1 VRPPRASCT
10 VASRRLL
17 LAGLVACLAVAPVEL
32 RAEGSSAPGAT
43 SAVPQSSVLAP
54 SGPAPR
60 SPNPTAPNP
69 PAPNPHGPNPQGG
82 AAMQRR
88 MYQPPPDGSEVDPS
102 MPRGTLVVAIRDA
115 NDAPVGS
122 APVELAILHASV
134 AQGDRRETRSATTSA
149 EGLATFSGLDVGTAH
164 SYVVKSTRGEASYA
178 TPPASLPE
186 QGGLGVVLHV
196 FDASKRLEDTTLF
209 SRAFVDVSMKD
220 DVLIVEQR
228 AEIANASPVAWLA
241 DYEVALPAGFTA
253 FTAAEGM
260 KPPMI
265 ATERGARLV
274 GTVPPGITSIGFRY
288 HLPLETDGDQSF
300 TVASLPHTA
309 FVRVA
314 AEASKKMSLDADG
327 FAKAERLTDRTGKS
341 FLVAQR
347 KWLPQEGA
355 FIDRFEVRF
364 AGLPARGWG
373 AYLAAALVAVVVAT
387 GSAYAWHRRGAR
399 ELAAD
404 SRDDLVEARE
414 ALLAELAELERAAK
428 RGDVGPKS
436 YARLRQ
442 AMLDALARIL
452 ALLEGDAGKAATVPA
467 SGAGAD
473 LETTASRDDR
483 ASEEASNDDAEV
495 RAARARK
502 RKTGVRRAP

>member
-1 VRPPRASCT
+1 VRPRRGPDRFVGGALRCAALAASLAL
-10 VASRRLL
+10 AS
-17 LAGLVACLAVAPVEL
+17 GEL
-32 RAEGSSAPGAT
+32 RAEGPNAPSAAPSPSSAPPRA
-43 SAVPQSSVLAP
+43 ADPQSA
-54 SGPAPR
+54 
-60 SPNPTAPNP
+60 
-69 PAPNPHGPNPQGG
+69 NPHAANPNGG

-115 NDAPVGS
+115 NDAPVAG

-134 AQGDRRETRSATTSA
+134 AQGDRRESRSATTSA

-241 DYEVALPAGFTA
+241 DYELALPAGFTA

-260 KPPMI
+260 KPPMV

-288 HLPLETDGDQSF
+288 HLPLEKDGDQSF
-300 TVASLPHTA
+300 SVASLPHTA

-347 KWLPQEGA
+347 KWTPQEGA

-373 AYLAAALVAVVVAT
+373 AYLAASLAAVALAVGGT
-387 GSAYAWHRRGAR
+387 YAWHRRGAR
-399 ELAAD
+399 ELADD

-428 RGDVGPKS
+428 RGEVGPKS

-452 ALLEGDAGKAATVPA
+452 ALLEGDVVKVAAVAP
-467 SGAGAD
+467 SGASTD
-473 LETTASRDDR
+473 HDTRASRDER
-483 ASEEASNDDAEV
+483 ATEEASDDDAEV

>member
-1 VRPPRASCT
+1 MCDIAEAVFA
-10 VASRRLL
+10 ASR
-17 LAGLVACLAVAPVEL
+17 G
-32 RAEGSSAPGAT
+32 
-43 SAVPQSSVLAP
+43 
-54 SGPAPR
+54 
-60 SPNPTAPNP
+60 
-69 PAPNPHGPNPQGG
+69 
-82 AAMQRR
+82 
-88 MYQPPPDGSEVDPS
+88 
-102 MPRGTLVVAIRDA
+102 
-115 NDAPVGS
+115 
-122 APVELAILHASV
+122 
-134 AQGDRRETRSATTSA
+134 
-149 EGLATFSGLDVGTAH
+149 
-164 SYVVKSTRGEASYA
+164 
-178 TPPASLPE
+178 
-186 QGGLGVVLHV
+186 
-196 FDASKRLEDTTLF
+196 
-209 SRAFVDVSMKD
+209 RAFVLFTSY
-220 DVLIVEQR
+220 R
-228 AEIANASPVAWLA
+228 ALEFCA
-241 DYEVALPAGFTA
+241 
-253 FTAAEGM
+253 
-260 KPPMI
+260 
-265 ATERGARLV
+265 ARLRGRLPWPILV
-274 GTVPPGITSIGFRY
+274 QGDAPRARLLAEFRRLGNAVLFGTA
-288 HLPLETDGDQSF
+288 LN
-300 TVASLPHTA
+300 
-309 FVRVA
+309 
-314 AEASKKMSLDADG
+314 LDADG